1 MHSVLESREKS
12 VTAEELIARARA
24 LVPVLASRA
33 AQAERDRAVP
43 KETIADLQAAGL
55 FQVLQPRRWGGH
67 EMDLGVVNEIQMTLG
82 EGCMSTAWIFAV
94 LAVEPFL
101 VAICDDRMGQDVYGA
116 DISTLV
122 SGTSAGGPDNKV
134 TQVEDGFRVTG
145 RWRFAS
151 GSGHASWTF
160 LGNCFV
166 ANEKGPPDSWR
177 LLLPRSDYKI
187 IDTWNVTGLR
197 ATGSYDI
204 VVEDAFVPAYR
215 GIKQVELYNCRGP
228 GQAINTGP
236 LYRVPFG
243 QVFAM
248 SVSTPVIGGLQA
260 MLDAFLA
267 YGARRVARGIG
278 PTAMD
283 PVAQLLCSETAIV
296 IDELKTTF
304 HKNAKLLTGY
314 AERGETPPLKERMAM
329 KFQVSFA
336 VERASL
342 LATRIFKA
350 SGASGIYTDHSAF
363 GRLLNDINAGRQHV
377 NNQYEPAGR
386 NLGRVM
392 LGGDEA
398 ENKDTF
404 L

>member
-1 MHSVLESREKS
+1 MHSVLDSREKP

-43 KETIADLQAAGL
+43 QQSIDELQAAGL

-67 EMDLGVVNEIQMTLG
+67 EMSLGVANEIQMILA
-82 EGCMSTAWIFAV
+82 EGCMSTAWIFSV

-101 VAICDDRMGQDVYGA
+101 VAICDDRMARDVYGE
-116 DISTLV
+116 DTSTLIA
-122 SGTSAGGPDNKV
+122 GTSAGGPDNKV
-134 TQVEDGFRVTG
+134 TQVEGGFRVSG

-151 GSGHASWTF
+151 GSGHAAWTF

-166 ANEKGPPDSWR
+166 PTGNGPPDGWR

-197 ATGSYDI
+197 ATASNDI
-204 VVEDAFVPAYR
+204 VVDNAFVPAHR
-215 GIKQVELYNCRGP
+215 GIKQIELYNCRGP

-248 SVSTPVIGGLQA
+248 SVSVPVIGGLQA

-278 PTAMD
+278 PTARKS
-283 PVAQLLCSETAIV
+283 VV
-296 IDELKTTF
+296 
-304 HKNAKLLTGY
+304 
-314 AERGETPPLKERMAM
+314 
-329 KFQVSFA
+329 
-336 VERASL
+336 
-342 LATRIFKA
+342 
-350 SGASGIYTDHSAF
+350 
-363 GRLLNDINAGRQHV
+363 
-377 NNQYEPAGR
+377 
-386 NLGRVM
+386 
-392 LGGDEA
+392 
-398 ENKDTF
+398 
-404 L
+404 

>member
-1 MHSVLESREKS
+1 MHSVLGTRDQALS
-12 VTAEELIARARA
+12 AAELINRARD
-24 LVPVLASRA
+24 LVPLLASRA
-33 AQAERDRAVP
+33 AQAERDRAVS
-43 KETIADLQAAGL
+43 KESIADLQAARL

-67 EMDLGVVNEIQMTLG
+67 EMGIGVVNDIQMILA
-82 EGCMSTAWIFAV
+82 EGCMSTAWVYAV

-101 VAICDDRMGQDVYGA
+101 IAICDDKMANDVWQS

-134 TQVEDGFRVTG
+134 VAVEGGFRVNG

-151 GSGHASWTF
+151 GSGHAAWTF

-166 ANEKGPPDSWR
+166 PSQGGPPDVWR

-187 IDTWNVTGLR
+187 IDTWYVTGLK

-204 VVEDAFVPAYR
+204 VVEDAFVPLHR
-215 GIKQVELYNCRGP
+215 GIRQIDLYNCYGP
-228 GQAINTGP
+228 GLAINSGP

-243 QVFAM
+243 QLFAM
-248 SVSTPVIGGLQA
+248 SVSTPLIGGLQA

-283 PVAQLLCSETAIV
+283 PVAQLVCSETATV
-296 IDELKTTF
+296 IDELKTMF
-304 HKNAKLLTGY
+304 ARNAQRLTDY
-314 AERGETPPLKERMAM
+314 AERGEIPPLRERMAY
-329 KFQVSFA
+329 KFQVAFA

-342 LATRIFKA
+342 LAARLFKT
-350 SGASGIYTDHSAF
+350 SGASGMYVEHSVF
-363 GRLLNDINAGRQHV
+363 GRLLADINAGRQHV

-386 NLGRVM
+386 NWGRVL
-392 LGGDEA
+392 LGGDES
-398 ENKDTF
+398 ENKDIF

>member
-1 MHSVLESREKS
+1 MHSVLDSREKP
-12 VTAEELIARARA
+12 VTAEELIGRARA
-24 LVPVLASRA
+24 LVPLLASRA

-43 KETIADLQAAGL
+43 QETIAELQAAGL
-55 FQVLQPRRWGGH
+55 FQVMQPRRWGGH
-67 EMDLGVVNEIQMTLG
+67 EMDLVVVNEIQMTLG
-82 EGCMSTAWIFAV
+82 EGCMSTAWVFAV

-101 VAICDDRMGQDVYGA
+101 IAICDDQMARDVYA
-116 DISTLV
+116 DDTSTLV

-134 TQVEDGFRVTG
+134 TRVEGGFRISG

-151 GSGHASWTF
+151 GSGHAAWTF

-166 ANEKGPPDSWR
+166 ATENGPPDSWR

-204 VVEDAFVPAYR
+204 VVDDVFVPAHR
-215 GIKQVELYNCRGP
+215 GIKQIDLYNCRGP
-228 GQAINTGP
+228 GQAINKGP

-278 PTAMD
+278 PTALD
-283 PVAQLLCSETAIV
+283 PVAQLLCAETATV
-296 IDELKTTF
+296 IDELKATF
-304 HKNAKLLTGY
+304 VKNAKLLHSY
-314 AERGETPPLKERMAM
+314 AEREQIPPLRERMAL
-329 KFQVSFA
+329 KFQLSFA
-336 VERASL
+336 VERASQ
-342 LATRIFKA
+342 LANRIFKA

-377 NNQYEPAGR
+377 NNQFEPAGR
-386 NLGRVM
+386 NWGRVM
-392 LGGDEA
+392 LGGDET
-398 ENKDTF
+398 ENKDMF